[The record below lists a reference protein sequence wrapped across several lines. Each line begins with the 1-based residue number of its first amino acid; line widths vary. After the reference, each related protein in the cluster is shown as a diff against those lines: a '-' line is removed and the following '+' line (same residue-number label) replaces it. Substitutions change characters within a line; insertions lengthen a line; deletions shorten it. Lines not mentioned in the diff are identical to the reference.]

1 VLIGVIFVYFILSTI
16 LPIDKIIWKLYPYFG
31 AILMIGTVGVG
42 GALLFSDYT
51 IPELT
56 LANRHPDNLPVFP
69 ILFFTITCG
78 ALSGFHATQ
87 SPIISRTTRKES
99 EGRYVFYGM
108 MVAEGIIAM
117 IWAAAAMSLLDG
129 QTLNK
134 MIEAGTPSAVV
145 DDVAVT

>member
-1 VLIGVIFVYFILSTI
+1 I
-16 LPIDKIIWKLYPYFG
+16 
-31 AILMIGTVGVG
+31 GVG

-51 IPELT
+51 IPEMT
-56 LANRHPDNLPVFP
+56 LSNWHPDNLPIFP

-99 EGRYVFYGM
+99 EGRYVLYGM
-108 MVAEGIIAM
+108 MVAEGLIAM

-129 QTLNK
+129 QTLNE
-134 MIEAGTPSAVV
+134 MIEAATPSAVV
-145 DDVAVT
+145 DGVGVTLLGAVGGAVAVIGAIILPITS